1 MLNFNQG
8 SPFQF
13 GKESGP
19 SPTNTPIPG
28 ELGDTPPVTQFTPSI
43 TGDTISPWQAGS
55 IATNS
60 VGFNDGP
67 ISIAEFSKIVQTIID
82 KAKETQD
89 ESDIK
94 DTIFNK
100 GVSFRISYELQLLKM
115 LGNRIFDI
123 GQSMKDISSS
133 LNSQIDT
140 INQLS
145 QVIYQGQAAAKQAA
159 KDYNQAVA
167 NFNNPDS
174 PDYQNAAKLELAKNN
189 YDQFRQ
195 ARQGEI
201 DAYNNAVAAFNAE
214 IDANNARIQA
224 LNGDRSTAGMPSLP
238 LQEKAKL
245 YQGGMLQNAV
255 LGEAVALPQ
264 IVTKPPDLIKMP
276 STSTSDLMR
285 QYYWPV
291 HDSVIGFIREYTR
304 TLDVTLSLNGFERFT
319 LRKLLQSL
327 PSIMLMQL
335 ATGALGAD
343 LSGKSQFPM
352 GSPFVESIM
361 RRVLSS
367 ALLNS
372 ISLGLGQNISKG
384 FEAALQ
390 LSSMALLSRS
400 ALFASTLPAL
410 SLLGDRLSRLGLN
423 AAGMNMALTAAFLGR
438 IRFSTSRNGIRRSIL
453 NSINSDPVLKNLS
466 FGQKRSL
473 ARELTKTL
481 QSSILSSA
489 FLSAGIA
496 LGLPGLASQ
505 LTGLALQ
512 FAGLSGLLPKST
524 FNSLL
529 NNRVAAALG
538 QAILANALVG
548 KGMQEGSA
556 LQLTGKALAGTHAL
570 GPFPSAREFTTA
582 LTNQLKLLGVGNSV
596 FAKSLALDFAA
607 SLLALNPKASLSG
620 SFLDASLFLGLIS
633 RDLFLTNAAVNQV
646 LSGLDSSLA
655 GNYSKTIDALL
666 SNKGLASSSTLREV
680 RSAMVSDLVS
690 QGVSHS
696 NAWRMANNFVKM
708 IKNGEAFSLAL
719 SLNNPAL
726 NTIRGLLALSL
737 ISGGFTQSVANKLIE
752 GILKAALTNPS
763 ALSGANFGSNAALAL
778 ILAGASRQ
786 GLVEKAVAEAL
797 VAKGYS
803 LEESLKSA
811 GAIAG
816 ALFINPAVL
825 SSTQLLRGALTNA
838 LVSSGLNLSPREAL
852 SIAKELEKGVHGITS
867 NAESLMTKALV
878 HNGIPR
884 ELAKEIASTI
894 KEDFSSGA
902 LSLGSLQQS
911 FSDAISKI
919 LVAGLLFDSA
929 TANSIASSLILDDI
943 FKRGPLSTALT
954 EKLLE
959 GGFVKDELSAKIAA
973 ETIINLALRIPD
985 ALSSDAALR
994 KAIIEATA
1002 LTLDVDMATGR
1013 DVAANITLNSLF
1025 QKETLKE
1032 QLTEAFLKNGVGD
1045 ANFVRL
1051 LASLALD
1058 NIFNNSSSPED
1069 GFKLALQSYLFASG
1083 LPLAVSLGIAKGLS
1097 FEQFI
1102 TLAVLQNELKTALLN
1117 GGKYSETET
1126 DQLVKQVILLVLA
1139 NPKAYQGEASFK
1151 EILSD
1156 ILFTKLGLD
1165 ESTAKEI
1172 ASSLVLDNLINRDGI
1187 RTDLKEALI
1196 ANGLDPKEADLI
1208 SIKLSEIFFPLGNP
1222 GIEGTA
1228 SENAVQL
1235 LALAQSLGGTEVAN
1249 YIIASLVNG
1258 NLIEDPDLRNQA
1270 AKQIALSVLTNPLSF
1285 ESDQSFREVFRD
1297 AILSSIG
1304 SLGVDEGERIA
1315 YGLQISDAIRL
1326 EVLKQAILYAG
1337 A

>member
-19 SPTNTPIPG
+19 SPTNIPTSG
-28 ELGDTPPVTQFTPSI
+28 QPGDTPPVTQVTPSI

-55 IATNS
+55 IATS
-60 VGFNDGP
+60 SAGFNDGP
-67 ISIAEFSKIVQTIID
+67 ISIAEFSKIVQTILD
-82 KAKETQD
+82 KAKETQE
-89 ESDIK
+89 ESEIK

-115 LGNRIFDI
+115 LGSRIFDI
-123 GQSMKDISSS
+123 GQNMKDISST
-133 LNSQIDT
+133 LNSQIDA

-195 ARQGEI
+195 ARQGEV
-201 DAYNNAVAAFNAE
+201 DAYNNAVALFNAE
-214 IDANNARIQA
+214 IDSNNAKIQD
-224 LNGDRSTAGMPSLP
+224 LNSSRSIAGMPSLP
-238 LQEKAKL
+238 LLEKAKL
-245 YQGGMLQNAV
+245 YQGGILQEAV
-255 LGEAVALPQ
+255 LGQSVALPQ
-264 IVTKPPDLIKMP
+264 VLAKPPDLVKMP
-276 STSTSDLMR
+276 STSTADLMR
-285 QYYWPV
+285 QFYWPV

-304 TLDVTLSLNGFERFT
+304 TLDVSLSLNGFERFT

-384 FEAALQ
+384 FEAAIQ
-390 LSSMALLSRS
+390 LSSMALLARS

-438 IRFSTSRNGIRRSIL
+438 IRFSTSRSGIRRSIL
-453 NSINSDPVLKNLS
+453 NSINSDPALKNLS
-466 FGQKRSL
+466 FGQKRRL
-473 ARELTKTL
+473 AKELTKAL

-512 FAGLSGLLPKST
+512 FAGVSGLLPKST

-529 NNRVAAALG
+529 NNRVAGALG
-538 QAILANALVG
+538 QAFIASALIG
-548 KGMQEGSA
+548 KGLQEGSA
-556 LQLTGKALAGTHAL
+556 LRLTGKAIASTLAL
-570 GPFPSAREFTTA
+570 GPFPSAREFTTTLA
-582 LTNQLKLLGVGNSV
+582 NQLKLLGIGNSA
-596 FAKSLALDFAA
+596 FAKSLAIDFTA
-607 SLLALNPKASLSG
+607 SLLAANPRTSLSG
-620 SFLDASLFLGLIS
+620 SFLDASLFLGLIN

-646 LSGLDSSLA
+646 LTGLEPALA
-655 GNYSKTIDALL
+655 GNYSKTVDALL
-666 SNKGLASSSTLREV
+666 SNKSLASSSTLREV

-696 NAWRMANNFVKM
+696 KAWRMANNFVQM

-737 ISGGFTQSVANKLIE
+737 VSGGFNQSVANTLIE
-752 GILKAALTNPS
+752 GIIQAALTNPA
-763 ALSGANFGSNAALAL
+763 ALSGANFSNHAALGL
-778 ILAGASRQ
+778 ILAGAGRQ
-786 GLVEKAVAEAL
+786 GLVEKAVAQAL

-803 LEESLKSA
+803 LEDSLKAA

-825 SSTQLLRGALTNA
+825 SSTQLLRGSLTNA

-852 SIAKELEKGVHGITS
+852 NIAKELAKDVHGITS
-867 NAESLMTKALV
+867 NAENLLTRALV
-878 HNGIPR
+878 NTGIPR

-894 KEDFSSGA
+894 KDDFSSGE
-902 LSLGSLQQS
+902 LGLGSLQRS

-954 EKLLE
+954 EKLFE
-959 GGFVKDELSAKIAA
+959 GGFARDELSAKIAA

-985 ALSSDAALR
+985 ALSSDTALR
-994 KAIIEATA
+994 KAIITAAA
-1002 LTLDVDMATGR
+1002 LTLDVDMATAR

-1045 ANFVRL
+1045 ANFVKL

-1058 NIFNNSSSPED
+1058 TIFNNSASPED
-1069 GFKLALQSYLFASG
+1069 GFKLALQSYLFANG
-1083 LPLAVSLGIAKGLS
+1083 LPLAASLGIANGLS
-1097 FEQFI
+1097 LEQFI
-1102 TLAVLQNELKTALLN
+1102 TIGIIQNELKTALLN
-1117 GGKYSETET
+1117 GGKYSETEA
-1126 DQLVKQVILLVLA
+1126 DQLVKQVILLVLS
-1139 NPKAYQGEASFK
+1139 NPQSYQGEASFK

-1156 ILFTKLGLD
+1156 ILFAKLGLD

-1172 ASSLVLDNLINRDGI
+1172 AFSLVLDNLVNRDDI
-1187 RTDLKEALI
+1187 RTNLKATLI

-1208 SIKLSEIFFPLGNP
+1208 SIKLSETFFPLGNP

-1228 SENAVQL
+1228 SENVVQL
-1235 LALAQSLGGTEVAN
+1235 LALAQSLGGTEVTN
-1249 YIIASLVNG
+1249 YILASLLSG
-1258 NLIEDPDLRNQA
+1258 KLIEDPDLRNQA

-1297 AILSSIG
+1297 AILSNIG
-1304 SLGVDEGERIA
+1304 SLDVDGAEKIA